1 MQAFALNH
9 VFRIDVDSVILRIY
23 IPSLNRD
30 HGCMETTSD
39 SGADTMF
46 ALWHIPSS
54 TLLVSTVCVNEV
66 RRRIEALVSDGVV
79 LSELMLNVE
88 RCGAVVGDQ
97 HIGAHMLIA
106 LRTSG

>member
-1 MQAFALNH
+1 
-9 VFRIDVDSVILRIY
+9 
-23 IPSLNRD
+23 
-30 HGCMETTSD
+30 METTSD

-54 TLLVSTVCVNEV
+54 TLLVTTACVNEV

-97 HIGAHMLIA
+97 HIGAQMLIA